1 MFLFST
7 PNAPPDAAMASR
19 IPAAGGPV
27 VQAIRDGAGKT
38 GTGFDYLLRTAQRE
52 SALDPQAKASTSSA
66 TGLFQFIE
74 QTWLGMVKEEG
85 SRHGLAAYADAI
97 KDADGGRLNVADPK
111 IRQDILDLRRDPQ
124 LASVMAG
131 ALTNKN
137 SEALAATLG
146 RKPTQGELYMAH
158 VMGARG
164 ATELIKGAA
173 TTPEGAAAAVFPEAA
188 AANRPIFFD
197 KTGKPRSLTEVYA
210 MLGASH
216 VAAGLTVATAGAAE
230 PVPAANAWPGVAKA
244 KGIMGLFSTE
254 GSRSPVSDAVTR
266 YWATP
271 RSTAPRGGVVENGPR
286 FFPRDGAIPGAEL
299 AAVDVAATN
308 AGASLAPA
316 QVPQVSPNAPP
327 LMMAAPLPPLRPSS
341 MPVAE
346 NGKPRGPLELSRF
359 LRGRERP

>member
-1 MFLFST
+1 MFLFTT
-7 PNAPPDAAMASR
+7 PNAPPDAVPASR
-19 IPAAGGPV
+19 IPAARGPV

-52 SALDPQAKASTSSA
+52 SALDPQAKAATSSA

-74 QTWLGMVKEEG
+74 QTWLGMVRQEG
-85 SRHGLAAYADAI
+85 PRHGLAAYADAI

-111 IRQDILDLRRDPQ
+111 TRQDILDLRRDPQ

-164 ATELIKGAA
+164 ATDLIKGAA
-173 TTPEGAAAAVFPEAA
+173 ATPEGAADAVFPEAA
-188 AANRPIFFD
+188 AANRPIFYD
-197 KTGKPRSLTEVYA
+197 KAGKPRSLTEVYA
-210 MLGASH
+210 VLGASH
-216 VAAGLTVATAGAAE
+216 VTEGLTAASSVAAE
-230 PVPAANAWPGVAKA
+230 AVPAATAWPGVAKA
-244 KGIMGLFSTE
+244 KGTLGLFSTE

-271 RSTAPRGGVVENGPR
+271 RSTVPRGGLVENGPR
-286 FFPRDGAIPGAEL
+286 FFPREGAVAGTEL
-299 AAVDVAATN
+299 AALGVAATN
-308 AGASLAPA
+308 AGSGPAPGL
-316 QVPQVSPNAPP
+316 VPPAANVPP
-327 LMMAAPLPPLRPSS
+327 LLVAAPFPPVRPPS
-341 MPVAE
+341 MA
-346 NGKPRGPLELSRF
+346 SRA
-359 LRGRERP
+359 GRLNSAAS